1 MTNSNLVSLFCDK
14 DTNISR
20 KELAMR
26 YVNLYFVIVGGLANI
41 TNDMIL
47 KAIEQLKT
55 NKKLYRQSVKFH
67 INKAEASSR
76 VVVSSFRQGSFEVGA
91 MTIYDTLLVE
101 IKNVLSYDIIC
112 QQTTIS
118 NLLLKAKADNVYIKS
133 AILVALQFARLQDY
147 LSKEIE
153 ALVNSQG
160 FRGNMINRTFS
171 TQLYGAAKE
180 LEDTACVIMPE
191 DDVCDIFDDTIVIR
205 SIDVIV
211 NRITNMAYLNK
222 AFSKCVNAYNL
233 PSSVGEEFNNAYT
246 EWTEMQ
252 TNILKKRYHFDTDE
266 HIAKILGR
274 SVGSIKA
281 KARRLGL
288 KRKTN

>member
-1 MTNSNLVSLFCDK
+1 MTNSNLVSLFYDK

-47 KAIEQLKT
+47 QAIEQLKT

-118 NLLLKAKADNVYIKS
+118 NLLLKAKTDNVYIKT
-133 AILVALQFARLQDY
+133 AILTALQFARLQDY

-160 FRGNMINRTFS
+160 FRGNMINYSFS
-171 TQLYGAAKE
+171 NQLYGTAKE
-180 LEDTACVIMPE
+180 LEDTIYNIMSE
-191 DDVCDIFDDTIVIR
+191 TEVCDIFDDTIVKR

-211 NRITNMAYLNK
+211 NRITNMDYLNK
-222 AFSKCVNAYNL
+222 ASSKCVNAYNL

-252 TNILKKRYHFDTDE
+252 TNLLKKRYHFDTDE

>member
-1 MTNSNLVSLFCDK
+1 MTNSNLVSLFYDK

-118 NLLLKAKADNVYIKS
+118 NLLLKAKTDNVYIKT
-133 AILVALQFARLQDY
+133 AILTALQFARLQDF
-147 LSKEIE
+147 LSKNIE

-160 FRGNMINRTFS
+160 FRGNMINYSFS
-171 TQLYGAAKE
+171 NQLYGTAKE
-180 LEDTACVIMPE
+180 LEDTIYNIMSE
-191 DDVCDIFDDTIVIR
+191 TEVCDIFDDTIVKR

-211 NRITNMAYLNK
+211 NRITNMDYLNQ
-222 AFSKCVNAYNL
+222 ASSKCVNAYNL

-252 TNILKKRYHFDTDE
+252 TNLLKKRYNFDTDE

>member
-1 MTNSNLVSLFCDK
+1 MTNSNLVSLFYDK

-76 VVVSSFRQGSFEVGA
+76 VVVSSFRQGSFDVGA

-118 NLLLKAKADNVYIKS
+118 NLLLKAKTDNVYIKT
-133 AILVALQFARLQDY
+133 AILTALQFARLQDY

-160 FRGNMINRTFS
+160 FRGNMINYSFS
-171 TQLYGAAKE
+171 NQLYGTAKE
-180 LEDTACVIMPE
+180 LEDTIYNIMSE
-191 DDVCDIFDDTIVIR
+191 TEVCDIFDDTIVKR

-211 NRITNMAYLNK
+211 NRITNMDYLNK
-222 AFSKCVNAYNL
+222 ASSKCVNAYNL

-252 TNILKKRYHFDTDE
+252 TNLLKKRYHFDTDE

>member
-1 MTNSNLVSLFCDK
+1 
-14 DTNISR
+14 
-20 KELAMR
+20 
-26 YVNLYFVIVGGLANI
+26 
-41 TNDMIL
+41 
-47 KAIEQLKT
+47 
-55 NKKLYRQSVKFH
+55 
-67 INKAEASSR
+67 
-76 VVVSSFRQGSFEVGA
+76 
-91 MTIYDTLLVE
+91 MTIYDTLLEE

-118 NLLLKAKADNVYIKS
+118 NLLLKAKTDNVYIKT
-133 AILVALQFARLQDY
+133 AVLVALQFARLQDY

-160 FRGNMINRTFS
+160 FRGNMINSSFS
-171 TQLYGAAKE
+171 SQLYGTAKE
-180 LEDTACVIMPE
+180 LEDTIYNIMSE
-191 DDVCDIFDDTIVIR
+191 TDVCDIFDDTIVKR
-205 SIDVIV
+205 SIDVII
-211 NRITNMAYLNK
+211 NRITSMDYLNQ
-222 AFSKCVNAYNL
+222 ASSKCVNAYNL

-252 TNILKKRYHFDTDE
+252 TTLLKKRYHFDTDE

-288 KRKTN
+288 KRKIN

>member
-1 MTNSNLVSLFCDK
+1 MTNSNLVSLFYDK

-26 YVNLYFVIVGGLANI
+26 YVNLYFIIVGGLANI

-118 NLLLKAKADNVYIKS
+118 NLLLKAKTDNVYIKT
-133 AILVALQFARLQDY
+133 AILTALQFARLQDY

-160 FRGNMINRTFS
+160 FRGNMINYSFS
-171 TQLYGAAKE
+171 NQLYGTAKE
-180 LEDTACVIMPE
+180 LEDTIYNIMSE
-191 DDVCDIFDDTIVIR
+191 TEVCDIFDDTIVKR

-211 NRITNMAYLNK
+211 NRITNMDYLNK
-222 AFSKCVNAYNL
+222 ASSKCVNAYNL

-252 TNILKKRYHFDTDE
+252 TNLLKKRYHFDTDE

>member
-1 MTNSNLVSLFCDK
+1 MTNSNLVSLFYDK

-26 YVNLYFVIVGGLANI
+26 YVNLYFIIVGGLANI
-41 TNDMIL
+41 TKDMIL

-118 NLLLKAKADNVYIKS
+118 NLLLKAKTDNVYIKT
-133 AILVALQFARLQDY
+133 AILTALQFARLQDY

-160 FRGNMINRTFS
+160 FRGNMINYSFS
-171 TQLYGAAKE
+171 NQLYGTAKE
-180 LEDTACVIMPE
+180 LEDTLYNIMSE
-191 DDVCDIFDDTIVIR
+191 TEVCDIFDDTIVKR

-211 NRITNMAYLNK
+211 NRITNMDYLNK
-222 AFSKCVNAYNL
+222 ASSKCVNAYNL

-252 TNILKKRYHFDTDE
+252 TNLLKKRYHFDTDE

>member
-1 MTNSNLVSLFCDK
+1 MTNSNLVSLFYDK

-118 NLLLKAKADNVYIKS
+118 NLLLKAKTDNVYIKT
-133 AILVALQFARLQDY
+133 AILTALQFARLQDY

-160 FRGNMINRTFS
+160 FRGNMINYSFS
-171 TQLYGAAKE
+171 NQLYGTAKE
-180 LEDTACVIMPE
+180 LEDTIYNIMSE
-191 DDVCDIFDDTIVIR
+191 TEVCDIFDDTIVKR

-211 NRITNMAYLNK
+211 NRITNMDYLNK
-222 AFSKCVNAYNL
+222 ASSKCVNAYNL

-252 TNILKKRYHFDTDE
+252 TNLLKKRYHFDTDE

>member
-1 MTNSNLVSLFCDK
+1 MTNSNLVSLFYDK

-47 KAIEQLKT
+47 YAIEQLKT

-118 NLLLKAKADNVYIKS
+118 NLLLKAKTDNVYIKT
-133 AILVALQFARLQDY
+133 AVLVALQFARLQDY

-180 LEDTACVIMPE
+180 LEDTAYAIMPE
-191 DDVCDIFDDTIVIR
+191 DDVYDIFDDTIVKR

-211 NRITNMAYLNK
+211 NRITNMDYLNK
-222 AFSKCVNAYNL
+222 ASSKCVNAYNL

-252 TNILKKRYHFDTDE
+252 TNLLKKRYHFDTDE

>member
-1 MTNSNLVSLFCDK
+1 MTNSNLVSLFYDK

-101 IKNVLSYDIIC
+101 IKNVLSYDINK
-112 QQTTIS
+112 Q
-118 NLLLKAKADNVYIKS
+118 LS
-133 AILVALQFARLQDY
+133 ATY
-147 LSKEIE
+147 
-153 ALVNSQG
+153 
-160 FRGNMINRTFS
+160 
-171 TQLYGAAKE
+171 
-180 LEDTACVIMPE
+180 C
-191 DDVCDIFDDTIVIR
+191 
-205 SIDVIV
+205 
-211 NRITNMAYLNK
+211 
-222 AFSKCVNAYNL
+222 
-233 PSSVGEEFNNAYT
+233 
-246 EWTEMQ
+246 
-252 TNILKKRYHFDTDE
+252 
-266 HIAKILGR
+266 
-274 SVGSIKA
+274 
-281 KARRLGL
+281 
-288 KRKTN
+288 

>member
-1 MTNSNLVSLFCDK
+1 MTNSNLVSLFYDK

-91 MTIYDTLLVE
+91 KTIYDTLLQE
-101 IKNVLSYDIIC
+101 IRNILSYDIVC

-153 ALVNSQG
+153 SLVNSQG
-160 FRGNMINRTFS
+160 FRGNMINYSFS
-171 TQLYGAAKE
+171 NQLYGTAKE
-180 LEDTACVIMPE
+180 LEDTIYNIMSE
-191 DDVCDIFDDTIVIR
+191 TDVCDIFDDTIVIR

-211 NRITNMAYLNK
+211 NRITNMGYLNK
-222 AFSKCVNAYNL
+222 ASSKCVNAYNL

-252 TNILKKRYHFDTDE
+252 TNLLKKRYHFDTDE